1 MCGRNHHQHDIQLG
15 AEVAGAPAMPCFS
28 QFIVHST
35 TFGTHMRPFALRKTH
50 DCTFS
55 LSANGA
61 VLAGM
66 GHVAAAACIGEL
78 VGKPLMP
85 STPRMPRSQRDDM
98 WKALARREQEVFG
111 LAKPTQLLP
120 EDIESIVNDMWG
132 RRCPHTGACI
142 GGSETL
148 VSLTTYCPVV
158 HSSTA

>member
-1 MCGRNHHQHDIQLG
+1 
-15 AEVAGAPAMPCFS
+15 
-28 QFIVHST
+28 
-35 TFGTHMRPFALRKTH
+35 MRPFALRKTH

-111 LAKPTQLLP
+111 LAEPTQLLP